1 MNKADPGIDFKSQLE
16 KWQLQLRKGVLLY
29 MVLSLLNK
37 QEMYGYSLISSL
49 SKKMSASMA
58 EGTIY
63 PLLNR
68 MVRNGN
74 ISFEWRIMESG
85 PARKYYK
92 ITDSGNELLA
102 GMHSHWQG
110 INEKLQGL
118 RDDSGNLGQL
128 SAPGRCLVRRAG
140 PAPKSRYTDGAQGA
154 FTGELYPVKRW
165 R

>member
-1 MNKADPGIDFKSQLE
+1 MILSMNEAVPDIDLKSQLN
-16 KWQLQLRKGVLLY
+16 KWQLQLRKGVLVY
-29 MVLSLLNK
+29 MVVSLLNK

-74 ISFEWRIMESG
+74 ISFDWRIMESG
-85 PARKYYK
+85 PARKYYQ
-92 ITDSGNELLA
+92 ITDSGKELLC

-110 INEKLQGL
+110 INDNLQGL
-118 RDDSGNLGQL
+118 RDG
-128 SAPGRCLVRRAG
+128 
-140 PAPKSRYTDGAQGA
+140 
-154 FTGELYPVKRW
+154 
-165 R
+165 

>member
-1 MNKADPGIDFKSQLE
+1 MKQGLPEIDLQNQLD

-37 QEMYGYSLISSL
+37 NEMYGYALISAL
-49 SKKMSASMA
+49 SVKMSASMA

-74 ISFEWRIMESG
+74 ISFDWRIMESG
-85 PARKYYK
+85 PARKYYQ
-92 ITDSGNELLA
+92 ITDTGRDLLA

-110 INEKLQGL
+110 IVDNLQEL
-118 RDDSGNLGQL
+118 RDD
-128 SAPGRCLVRRAG
+128 
-140 PAPKSRYTDGAQGA
+140 
-154 FTGELYPVKRW
+154 
-165 R
+165 

>member
-1 MNKADPGIDFKSQLE
+1 MKKADPDIDLTSQMD
-16 KWQLQLRKGVLLY
+16 KWQLQLRKGVLVY
-29 MVLSLLNK
+29 MVLSLLNR

-49 SKKMSASMA
+49 SEKMSASMA

-85 PARKYYK
+85 PARKYYQ
-92 ITDSGNELLA
+92 ITDSGNELLS

-110 INEKLQGL
+110 INDNLQGL
-118 RDDSGNLGQL
+118 RDD
-128 SAPGRCLVRRAG
+128 
-140 PAPKSRYTDGAQGA
+140 
-154 FTGELYPVKRW
+154 
-165 R
+165 

>member
-1 MNKADPGIDFKSQLE
+1 MKKADPTIDLDSQLD
-16 KWQLQLRKGVLLY
+16 KWQLQLRKGVLVY

-74 ISFEWRIMESG
+74 ISFDWRIMESG
-85 PARKYYK
+85 PARKYYQ
-92 ITDSGNELLA
+92 ISDSGKELLSR
-102 GMHSHWQG
+102 MHSHWQG
-110 INEKLQGL
+110 INENLQGL
-118 RDDSGNLGQL
+118 RDD
-128 SAPGRCLVRRAG
+128 
-140 PAPKSRYTDGAQGA
+140 
-154 FTGELYPVKRW
+154 
-165 R
+165 